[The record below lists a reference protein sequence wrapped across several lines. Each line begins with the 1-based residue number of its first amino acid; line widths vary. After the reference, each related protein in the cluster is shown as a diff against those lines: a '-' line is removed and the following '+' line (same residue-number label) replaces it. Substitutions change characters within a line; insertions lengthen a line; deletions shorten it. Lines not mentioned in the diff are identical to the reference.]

1 LTKTDDVLLEL
12 GRISVAYMSS
22 VFPFQYNNKT
32 YHLINNYVA
41 SPYLRCDVCGNY
53 PTFEI
58 SVIESE
64 DGVQRLHVGNNCI
77 DRMTGRA
84 VSEWFRS
91 FRKKRENIMANRKY
105 IDKISLILNVHDVN
119 DLSFQMPSGDVEKL
133 RIMLEQ
139 MCNGLNLTTGQE
151 QIANCYINRKITV

>member
-12 GRISVAYMSS
+12 GRTFAAYMRS
-22 VFPFQYNNKT
+22 VFPFQYKNKT
-32 YHLINNYVA
+32 YHLIENYVA

-53 PTFEI
+53 PTFEV
-58 SVIESE
+58 SVIESD
-64 DGVQRLHVGNNCI
+64 DGGKRLYVGNNCI
-77 DRMTGRA
+77 DSLTGRD

-91 FRKKRENIMANRKY
+91 FRRKRESIMTNRKY
-105 IDKISLILNVHDVN
+105 IDQISRILNAYDEN
-119 DLSFQMPSGDVEKL
+119 ELTFSIPDGDVKKL

-151 QIANCYINRKITV
+151 QIAECYISRKITA